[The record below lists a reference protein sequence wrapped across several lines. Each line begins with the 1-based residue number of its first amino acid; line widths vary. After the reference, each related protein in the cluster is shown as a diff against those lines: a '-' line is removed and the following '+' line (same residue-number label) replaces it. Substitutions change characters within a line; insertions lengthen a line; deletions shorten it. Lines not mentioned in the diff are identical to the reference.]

1 MATLEVQR
9 PRMRFRRNAVASDT
23 RDEIGY
29 DYYSY
34 KYIGV
39 KPVSYTAFEVNGGG
53 RNSLLRSLSFIAD
66 MCLVDL
72 TGDVAGSS
80 SASSNLG
87 NRTTF
92 IFSQSP
98 ASSGNGQQ

>member
-1 MATLEVQR
+1 
-9 PRMRFRRNAVASDT
+9 MRFRRNATASDT
-23 RDEIGY
+23 RDVMGY

-53 RNSLLRSLSFIAD
+53 RNSLLRNLSFIAD

-87 NRTTF
+87 NRTNF